1 VSEHNSQQHSETL
14 IPVRV
19 TSTASTLDTYQEAD
33 AELQAAMERGGLVF
47 SRTDPNFPR
56 WFATQRELD
65 TPHTTFRLSP
75 R

>member
-1 VSEHNSQQHSETL
+1 VSEHTSQQTEEQM

-19 TSTASTLDTYQEAD
+19 TGYSHEDPPTDLRK
-33 AELQAAMERGGLVF
+33 ELEAAMERGGLVL
-47 SRTDPNFPR
+47 RRADPGLPR
-56 WFATQRELD
+56 WFATQGELD

>member
-1 VSEHNSQQHSETL
+1 VSEHTRQQTEEQM

-19 TSTASTLDTYQEAD
+19 TGYSHEDPPT
-33 AELQAAMERGGLVF
+33 AMERGGLVL
-47 SRTDPNFPR
+47 RRADPGLPR
-56 WFATQRELD
+56 WFATQGELD

>member
-1 VSEHNSQQHSETL
+1 VSEHTSQTM

-19 TSTASTLDTYQEAD
+19 TGYATTVPAAE
-33 AELQAAMERGGLVF
+33 AELAELKEAMARGGLF
-47 SRTDPNFPR
+47 LSQADPNAPR

>member
-1 VSEHNSQQHSETL
+1 VSDTSTTL

-19 TSTASTLDTYQEAD
+19 TQYAPYQEFVS
-33 AELQAAMERGGLVF
+33 ELSKATGRDGLRLVG
-47 SRTDPNFPR
+47 DR
-56 WFATQRELD
+56 WFATQGELD